1 MTSLLRRLFLLACV
15 IAAFTVGMTFLL
27 ISFKVEQ
34 SHRDIRHGRFGL
46 VANEVDQ
53 IIEQSFALGMNFSS
67 LNTITEAL
75 VRRGQVDSAI
85 RSIDL
90 FDTDGKI
97 LYSNLPER
105 VNQQAAPAW
114 LASIRHQQTVGSK
127 SANAFHWNFYGRDE
141 AIAGTALNN
150 SFGVLKG
157 YVAVRY
163 TTSEAV
169 VMQQRFRTALA
180 PVAWCAFGL
189 TLFALFG
196 IMALVA
202 KRFQH
207 EADVAA
213 AAVGGDESTPLR
225 DGWNDLIVPLVE
237 RFQSAHTSLTLWRR
251 AHAGRASDN
260 MVHTVEDSNE
270 VAVGVFP
277 AKRLA
282 MLGIGGM
289 VLCVVLAMA
298 AISWLALQQAEA
310 ALNTEIN
317 RKAES
322 VARSL
327 ASTLNKAA
335 QLEIPLTEMPGIQ
348 ETLKEVRAQHPEL
361 ASLNLS
367 IPDTSSS
374 AAQNVNQPL
383 SASTESNETATA
395 SATASASSAPQA
407 SENNV
412 AQLAPISDAASV
424 ASDAPLGTPVI
435 MSNGARAQLMVE
447 VDPRFTQHLFV
458 ELAVDFLVILVVAI
472 FITLELIY
480 ALTGAVVVAPLR
492 ALVSSIIGLSA
503 DRLSGAIP
511 NMAQR
516 NAGVLQPL
524 AHALHLQQDEMLE
537 DYRLARKQLRTMLA
551 QRRSLVLS
559 AAQDTSAQV
568 NRSVVA
574 ALAALKEIR
583 DRFGLALRPVQKQL
597 ADPAGA
603 LGGMRAPFFLLLL
616 AEDLSRS
623 YLPLYAS
630 MMDANG
636 LNIPATMLVG
646 LPIFLFM
653 FIVAVS
659 QPILGG
665 WTGTF
670 GRRKAFLLGAGLAMV
685 SHVLVAQSTNL
696 IELLA
701 WRGLAGVAWAIAFVA
716 AQGMVLD
723 HTTSAT
729 RAKGLASFVS
739 VIMVSLAC
747 GPSVGGL
754 LADGFGYRETFLIG
768 AGMAG
773 LSLIVAWH
781 SLPHDVPAMAFAGM
795 KKSIANTVH
804 ALEHTTRRH
813 PLRSWRFLGLLLLVA
828 APAKLILIAF
838 CYYLIPLYLTAS
850 GNSAAIAGR
859 IIMIYSIMMVVMVP
873 VVGHYLERISHRSGV
888 APLAWLVSLGVGLS
902 GLAGLAILLPD
913 TIIATAIL
921 VTLLGLAQ
929 ALSIT
934 PQAALVPELAKAEI
948 AQYGEATVYGYYRL
962 VERIGSA
969 LGPIVAAGM
978 LQWLNFQQS
987 FVVLGAAVLILSMVF
1002 GVLYARAPR
1011 KQTMLPSLAKP
1022 SGA

>member
-34 SHRDIRHGRFGL
+34 SHRDIRHGRFSL

-67 LNTITEAL
+67 LNTITDAL
-75 VRRGQVDSAI
+75 VRRGQVDNAI

-127 SANAFHWNFYGRDE
+127 SANAFHWSFYGSDE

-163 TTSEAV
+163 TTSEAI
-169 VMQQRFRTALA
+169 VMQQRFRAALA

-189 TLFALFG
+189 TLLALFG
-196 IMALVA
+196 IMALIA
-202 KRFQH
+202 KRFQR

-213 AAVGGDESTPLR
+213 AAVGGDELAPLR
-225 DGWNDLIVPLVE
+225 DGWNDLIVPLTE
-237 RFQSAHTSLTLWRR
+237 RFQSAHTSLILWRR

-260 MVHTVEDSNE
+260 LVHTVEDGNE

-298 AISWLALQQAEA
+298 AISWLALQQAET

-361 ASLNLS
+361 ASLKLS
-367 IPDTSSS
+367 IPD
-374 AAQNVNQPL
+374 
-383 SASTESNETATA
+383 A
-395 SATASASSAPQA
+395 SATAAQNANEALPSSNEPSAPTTDA
-407 SENNV
+407 TSSV
-412 AQLAPISDAASV
+412 PQLTEGNPPAVSAGNDVDKVSPDTQR
-424 ASDAPLGTPVI
+424 GTPVT
-435 MSNGARAQLMVE
+435 MSNGGRAQLLAE

-458 ELAVDFLVILVVAI
+458 ELAVDFFVILIVAI

-492 ALVSSIIGLSA
+492 ALVASIIALSTDKLA
-503 DRLSGAIP
+503 GAIP

-551 QRRSLVLS
+551 QRRSMVLS

-574 ALAALKEIR
+574 ALVALKEIR
-583 DRFGLALRPVQKQL
+583 DRFGLALRPAQKQL

-665 WTGTF
+665 WTGSF

-948 AQYGEATVYGYYRL
+948 AEYGEATVYGYYRL

-1011 KQTMLPSLAKP
+1011 KQTMLPGLAKP

>member
-67 LNTITEAL
+67 LNTITDAL
-75 VRRGQVDSAI
+75 VRRGQVDNAI

-127 SANAFHWNFYGRDE
+127 NANAFHWSFYGSDE

-163 TTSEAV
+163 TTSEALV
-169 VMQQRFRTALA
+169 IQQRFRAALA

-189 TLFALFG
+189 TLLSLFG
-196 IMALVA
+196 IMAFVA
-202 KRFQH
+202 KRFQR

-237 RFQSAHTSLTLWRR
+237 RFQSARTSLILWRR

-260 MVHTVEDSNE
+260 LVHTVEDSNE
-270 VAVGVFP
+270 VAAGVFP

-298 AISWLALQQAEA
+298 AISWLALQQAEV
-310 ALNTEIN
+310 ALNSEIN

-361 ASLNLS
+361 ASLTLS
-367 IPDTSSS
+367 IPDT
-374 AAQNVNQPL
+374 QN
-383 SASTESNETATA
+383 TA
-395 SATASASSAPQA
+395 SQIANDASPSSIEPSAPTTDA
-407 SENNV
+407 TSSV
-412 AQLAPISDAASV
+412 PQLTEGKPAAVSAVSSGDAVSP
-424 ASDAPLGTPVI
+424 DTQLGTPVT
-435 MSNGARAQLMVE
+435 MSNGGRAQLLAE

-458 ELAVDFLVILVVAI
+458 ELAVDFLVILIVAI

-492 ALVSSIIGLSA
+492 ALVGSIIGLSTDKLA
-503 DRLSGAIP
+503 GAIP

-524 AHALHLQQDEMLE
+524 AHALHMQQDEMLE
-537 DYRLARKQLRTMLA
+537 DYRIARKQLRTMLA

-568 NRSVVA
+568 NRSIVA

-583 DRFGLALRPVQKQL
+583 DRFGLALRPAQKQL

-685 SHVLVAQSTNL
+685 SHILVAQATNL

-768 AGMAG
+768 AAMAG
-773 LSLIVAWH
+773 LSLLVAWH
-781 SLPHDVPAMAFAGM
+781 SLPRDVSALAFASM
-795 KKSIANTVH
+795 KKTLANTVH

-873 VVGHYLERISHRSGV
+873 VVGHYLERISHRTGV

-969 LGPIVAAGM
+969 MGPIVAAGM
-978 LQWLNFQQS
+978 LQWLDFQQS
-987 FVVLGAAVLILSMVF
+987 FVVLGAVVLILSVIF

-1011 KQTMLPSLAKP
+1011 KQPMRPTLPTLAKP

>member
-75 VRRGQVDSAI
+75 VRRGQVDNAI

-105 VNQQAAPAW
+105 VNQRVAPTW

-127 SANAFHWNFYGRDE
+127 NANAFHWSFYGSDE

-163 TTSEAV
+163 TTSEAI
-169 VMQQRFRTALA
+169 VMQQRFRAALA

-189 TLFALFG
+189 TLLALFG

-202 KRFQH
+202 KRFQR

-237 RFQSAHTSLTLWRR
+237 RFQSAHTSLILWRR
-251 AHAGRASDN
+251 AHAGRASDTL
-260 MVHTVEDSNE
+260 VHTVEDSNE

-298 AISWLALQQAEA
+298 AISWLALQQAET
-310 ALNTEIN
+310 ALNSEIN

-361 ASLNLS
+361 ASLTLS
-367 IPDTSSS
+367 
-374 AAQNVNQPL
+374 
-383 SASTESNETATA
+383 
-395 SATASASSAPQA
+395 
-407 SENNV
+407 
-412 AQLAPISDAASV
+412 ISDASNTASQITNAASAAATDPSEPTADATSSVPPV
-424 ASDAPLGTPVI
+424 AEGKPPTVSAVSTVSNLDAVSPDTQIGTPVT
-435 MSNGARAQLMVE
+435 MSNGGRAQLLAE
-447 VDPRFTQHLFV
+447 VDPRFTQRLFV
-458 ELAVDFLVILVVAI
+458 ELAVDFLVILIVAI

-492 ALVSSIIGLSA
+492 ALVGSIIGLSA
-503 DRLSGAIP
+503 DRLAGAIP
-511 NMAQR
+511 NMARR

-524 AHALHLQQDEMLE
+524 AHALHAQQDEMLE

-574 ALAALKEIR
+574 ALTALKEIR
-583 DRFGLALRPVQKQL
+583 DRFGLALRPAQKQL

-630 MMDANG
+630 MMDAKG

-685 SHVLVAQSTNL
+685 SHILVAQATNL

-723 HTTSAT
+723 HTTPAT

-773 LSLIVAWH
+773 LSLLVAWH
-781 SLPHDVPAMAFAGM
+781 SLPRDVSALAFASM
-795 KKSIANTVH
+795 KKTLANTVH

-873 VVGHYLERISHRSGV
+873 VVGHYLERISHRTGV

-978 LQWLNFQQS
+978 LQWLDFQQS
-987 FVVLGAAVLILSMVF
+987 FVVLGAVVLILSMVF
-1002 GVLYARAPR
+1002 GVLYARTPR
-1011 KQTMLPSLAKP
+1011 KQPMLPSLAKP